1 MIISSKDLEKV
12 CNYVESTNPSLPQCV
27 MNFIDFEESTTEE
40 YQREIKRKNRE
51 LAIDAIVD
59 GKVEEFKNRESFL
72 NPLDNESYMMTIT
85 PKLNSINVQ
94 GKTYLDLFDIYNDV
108 MMTLESLTSK
118 SMNTPSCLKK
128 SRYIPQNLNVSIQ
141 KDPNLTDYE
150 NESSTSRKVITRL
163 MMTSN
168 LISSTGRT
176 GPANTIIVGLDAYKY
191 LLMSNGMMMSDIKD
205 GVVDGNINGM
215 NVIPSPYIKSNKIIM
230 MRNAQKT
237 ENGLNVINCP
247 NDMRYFLKETPNW
260 DKIINWFEII

>member
-1 MIISSKDLEKV
+1 MIISAKDLEKV
-12 CNYVESTNPSLPQCV
+12 CNYVESTKPSLPQCV
-27 MNFIDFEESTTEE
+27 MNFIDFEESSTEE
-40 YQREIKRKNRE
+40 YKRELKRKNRE

-59 GKVEEFKNRESFL
+59 DKVEEFKNRDSFL
-72 NPLDNESYMMTIT
+72 NPLDNEGHRMTIT

-108 MMTLESLTSK
+108 MMTLESLTSR
-118 SMNTPSCLKK
+118 SMN
-128 SRYIPQNLNVSIQ
+128 IPQNLNVNIK

-150 NESSTSRKVITRL
+150 NESSTSRKVITRV

-176 GPANTIIVGLDAYKY
+176 GPANTIIVGLEAYKY
-191 LLMSNGMMMSDIKD
+191 LLISNAMMSNND
-205 GVVDGNINGM
+205 GVISGNINGM

-230 MRNAQKT
+230 MRNVQKT

>member
-1 MIISSKDLEKV
+1 MTISSKDLEKI
-12 CNYVESTNPSLPQCV
+12 CNYVESTKPSLPQV
-27 MNFIDFEESTTEE
+27 QMTFIDFEEGTTEE
-40 YQREIKRKNRE
+40 YQRELKRKNRE

-59 GKVEEFKNRESFL
+59 GKVEEFKNREPFS
-72 NPLDNESYMMTIT
+72 NPLDNESHMMTIT

-94 GKTYLDLFDIYNDV
+94 GKTYLDLFDIYNDI

-118 SMNTPSCLKK
+118 PMI
-128 SRYIPQNLNVSIQ
+128 IPQNLNVSIQ

-150 NESSTSRKVITRL
+150 NESSTSRRVMTRI

-191 LLMSNGMMMSDIKD
+191 LMMSNGMMNNDD
-205 GVVDGNINGM
+205 GIVTGNINGM
-215 NVIPSPYIKSNKIIM
+215 NVIPSPYIKLNKIIM
-230 MRNAQKT
+230 MRNVQKT

-260 DKIINWFEII
+260 DRIINWFEII

>member
-12 CNYVESTNPSLPQCV
+12 CNYVESTNPSLPQAQ
-27 MNFIDFEESTTEE
+27 MTFIDWDEVPSEE
-40 YQREIKRKNRE
+40 YQRELKRKNRE

-59 GKVEEFKNRESFL
+59 GKVEEFKNREPFS
-72 NPLDNESYMMTIT
+72 NPLDNESYIMTIT

-108 MMTLESLTSK
+108 MMTLESITYK
-118 SMNTPSCLKK
+118 PMT
-128 SRYIPQNLNVSIQ
+128 IPQNLNVSIQ
-141 KDPNLTDYE
+141 KDPHLTDYE
-150 NESSTSRKVITRL
+150 NESSTSRKVITRI

-168 LISSTGRT
+168 LISSTSRT

-191 LLMSNGMMMSDIKD
+191 LMISNGMMMTKND
-205 GVVDGNINGM
+205 GVVTGNINGM
-215 NVIPSPYIKSNKIIM
+215 NVIPTPYIKSNKIIM
-230 MRNAQKT
+230 MRNVQKT

>member
-1 MIISSKDLEKV
+1 MIISSKDLEKI
-12 CNYVESTNPSLPQCV
+12 CNYVESTKPSSPKCV
-27 MNFIDFEESTTEE
+27 MNFIDFEEGTTEE
-40 YQREIKRKNRE
+40 YQRELKRKNRE

-59 GKVEEFKNRESFL
+59 DKVEEFKNRDSFL
-72 NPLDNESYMMTIT
+72 NPLDNEGHRMTIT

-118 SMNTPSCLKK
+118 SMN
-128 SRYIPQNLNVSIQ
+128 IPQNLNVNIQ

-150 NESSTSRKVITRL
+150 NESSTSRKVITRV

-176 GPANTIIVGLDAYKY
+176 GPANTIIVGLEAYKY
-191 LLMSNGMMMSDIKD
+191 LLISNAMMSNND
-205 GVVDGNINGM
+205 GVVSGNINGM
-215 NVIPSPYIKSNKIIM
+215 NVIPTPYIKSNKIIM
-230 MRNAQKT
+230 MRNVQKT

-260 DKIINWFEII
+260 DKIINWFEVI

>member
-12 CNYVESTNPSLPQCV
+12 CNYVESTKPSLPQCV
-27 MNFIDFEESTTEE
+27 MNFIDFEESPTEE

-59 GKVEEFKNRESFL
+59 GKVEEFKNRESFS

-118 SMNTPSCLKK
+118 SMI
-128 SRYIPQNLNVSIQ
+128 IPQNLNVSIQ
-141 KDPNLTDYE
+141 RDPNLTDYE

-168 LISSTGRT
+168 LIASTGRT

-215 NVIPSPYIKSNKIIM
+215 NVISSPYIKSNKIIM
-230 MRNAQKT
+230 MRNVQKT

-260 DKIINWFEII
+260 DKIINWFKII

>member
-59 GKVEEFKNRESFL
+59 GKVEEFKNRESFS

-108 MMTLESLTSK
+108 MMTLESLTSN
-118 SMNTPSCLKK
+118 SMN
-128 SRYIPQNLNVSIQ
+128 IPQNLNVSIQ

-150 NESSTSRKVITRL
+150 NESSTSRKVITRV

-176 GPANTIIVGLDAYKY
+176 GPANTIIVGLEAYKY
-191 LLMSNGMMMSDIKD
+191 LLISNAMMSNND
-205 GVVDGNINGM
+205 GVVSGNINGM
-215 NVIPSPYIKSNKIIM
+215 NVIPTPYIKSNKIIM
-230 MRNAQKT
+230 MRNVQKT

>member
-1 MIISSKDLEKV
+1 MIISSKDLEKI
-12 CNYVESTNPSLPQCV
+12 CNYVESTKPSLPQCV
-27 MNFIDFEESTTEE
+27 MNFIDFEESPTEE

-59 GKVEEFKNRESFL
+59 GKVEEFKNRESFS

-118 SMNTPSCLKK
+118 SMI
-128 SRYIPQNLNVSIQ
+128 IPQNLNVSIQ
-141 KDPNLTDYE
+141 RDPNLTDYE

-168 LISSTGRT
+168 LIASTGRT

-230 MRNAQKT
+230 MRNVQKT
-237 ENGLNVINCP
+237 ENGLNVINCS

>member
-1 MIISSKDLEKV
+1 MIISSKDLEKI
-12 CNYVESTNPSLPQCV
+12 CNYVESTKPSLPQV
-27 MNFIDFEESTTEE
+27 QMTFIDFEEGTTEE
-40 YQREIKRKNRE
+40 YQRELKRKNRE

-59 GKVEEFKNRESFL
+59 GKIEEFKNREPFSD
-72 NPLDNESYMMTIT
+72 PLDNESHRMTIT

-94 GKTYLDLFDIYNDV
+94 GKTYLDLGDIFIDV
-108 MMTLESLTSK
+108 MNTLESLTSK
-118 SMNTPSCLKK
+118 QMN
-128 SRYIPQNLNVSIQ
+128 IPQNLNVSIQ
-141 KDPNLTDYE
+141 KDPNLTDSE
-150 NESSTSRKVITRL
+150 NEMALSRKVITRI

-168 LISSTGRT
+168 LISSTART

-191 LLMSNGMMMSDIKD
+191 LLMSNGMMMSNMD
-205 GVVDGNINGM
+205 GIVSGLINGM

-230 MRNAQKT
+230 MRNVQKT

>member
-1 MIISSKDLEKV
+1 MIISSKDLEKI
-12 CNYVESTNPSLPQCV
+12 CNYIESTKPSLPQGV
-27 MNFIDFEESTTEE
+27 MTFMDWDESSNEE
-40 YQREIKRKNRE
+40 YQRELKRKNRE
-51 LAIDAIVD
+51 LAIDAIID
-59 GKVEEFKNRESFL
+59 DKVEEFKNREPFS

-85 PKLNSINVQ
+85 PKINSINVQ

-108 MMTLESLTSK
+108 MVTLESLTSK
-118 SMNTPSCLKK
+118 PMT
-128 SRYIPQNLNVSIQ
+128 IPQNLNVSIQ

-191 LLMSNGMMMSDIKD
+191 LMISNGMMMTNDD
-205 GVVDGNINGM
+205 GVVTGNINGM
-215 NVIPSPYIKSNKIIM
+215 NVIPGPYIKSNKIIM
-230 MRNAQKT
+230 MRNFQKT
-237 ENGLNVINCP
+237 ENGLNVINYP